1 MRNLRAPV
9 FCFLLSTFYFLFS
22 FISYAETVR
31 LDRIEMK
38 RDRGYDYLDV
48 YTTGWS
54 EAKGLLLENKLY
66 IDFPGAV
73 VGQPE
78 FLKRKSKRIADIAF
92 EQKDKTTAR
101 LVITLKKSVDYDI
114 VNVFGRDKTVIEIGD
129 RLDGGFTRQFA
140 WETKIAGKKGAPLK
154 PVKLAPVVARAD
166 LPLRGKTIILDPGH
180 GGDDPGAAGCGSLPE
195 KELTLLTARACAERL
210 REAGAAVIL
219 TRDEDRRSNLRD
231 VMSFAN
237 GTNADIFI
245 SIHYNST
252 ENGRIAGSE
261 TYYHNPVS
269 RRFAEAM
276 HEAVVRGVGE
286 KDRGLHRVPFYT
298 VKNARMPSV
307 LLEPAY
313 LSNEEE
319 YERASSASFRE
330 KLAGSILKGVK
341 EYFGSRTH

>member
-1 MRNLRAPV
+1 MNCWKKSSTTPSSTTAK
-9 FCFLLSTFYFLFS
+9 LSSISSKRMLKRLLFS
-22 FISYAETVR
+22 GLLLHLSFVICAFACLPAGRSFADAVR
-31 LDRIEMK
+31 LDSIKME

-92 EQKDKTTAR
+92 EQKNKTTAR

-210 REAGAAVIL
+210 PDAGAPLIL
-219 TRDEDRRSNLRD
+219 
-231 VMSFAN
+231 
-237 GTNADIFI
+237 
-245 SIHYNST
+245 
-252 ENGRIAGSE
+252 
-261 TYYHNPVS
+261 P
-269 RRFAEAM
+269 
-276 HEAVVRGVGE
+276 
-286 KDRGLHRVPFYT
+286 
-298 VKNARMPSV
+298 
-307 LLEPAY
+307 PA
-313 LSNEEE
+313 
-319 YERASSASFRE
+319 
-330 KLAGSILKGVK
+330 
-341 EYFGSRTH
+341 